1 MSSAVSSSL
10 GEAAAAPEHRFP
22 PMSYRLHHA
31 NDDLAHLKGLRLI
44 AAIEV
49 LKGAAV
55 VVGALALLRL
65 VHRDIGLLA
74 IHALDKLHV
83 PPGAAFA
90 TYTIQG
96 ASSVTPDKIKGV
108 IAFAALYATI
118 RFVEGY
124 GLWLARIWA
133 EWFAIASGTVYLPFE
148 IYEVIRRP
156 SMFHVAVLLVNVAIV
171 LYMASLRFR
180 ARHHVAG
187 TTTRNIRDVA

>member
-1 MSSAVSSSL
+1 
-10 GEAAAAPEHRFP
+10 
-22 PMSYRLHHA
+22 MSYHLHHP
-31 NDDLAHLKGLRLI
+31 NDDVAHLKGLRFI
-44 AAIEV
+44 AFIEI

-83 PPGAAFA
+83 PPGASLA

-96 ASSVTPDKIKGV
+96 ASSVTPDKIKGL
-108 IAFAALYATI
+108 IAFAALYSTI

-148 IYEVIRRP
+148 LYEVIRRP
-156 SMFHVAVLLVNVAIV
+156 TMLHVAILLVNVAIV
-171 LYMASLRFR
+171 LYMASLRFHARRHEPHR
-180 ARHHVAG
+180 AP
-187 TTTRNIRDVA
+187 RDVSDVA